1 MTLSAGV
8 VAFMFTFIYLP
19 QMAVL
24 AIVNGPL
31 AVLSSVLLTLS
42 ESSVIINLLS
52 RNFLIQDALVD
63 TFDATLIAQNQAEV
77 VSGGRQVK
85 AGRDPVAKLGKMFKN
100 PFEKFTPKGLIR
112 YLMYL
117 PLNFI
122 PVVGT
127 VIFVTIQGRAR
138 GNSVHTRYFQLKNW
152 SSSQR
157 QAWLEQH
164 KAAYASFGTA
174 ATLLEL
180 IPVASILLSFTN
192 QVGAALWA
200 ADIERELTK
209 PTADTSATPA
219 DSTEKIE

>member
-1 MTLSAGV
+1 MVKWLTTDQGIFYFLRHRSLWKPLISKLTPTMTLSAGV

-122 PVVGT
+122 PG
-127 VIFVTIQGRAR
+127 IQDA
-138 GNSVHTRYFQLKNW
+138 
-152 SSSQR
+152 SS
-157 QAWLEQH
+157 
-164 KAAYASFGTA
+164 
-174 ATLLEL
+174 LLY
-180 IPVASILLSFTN
+180 
-192 QVGAALWA
+192 
-200 ADIERELTK
+200 LT
-209 PTADTSATPA
+209 
-219 DSTEKIE
+219 